1 MPNEAMNPNMDIDYI
16 LASYK
21 DDEPETQ
28 TEPGASEPAPE
39 TQTATAG
46 DGGHPEQAAG
56 AEPAKQEPAKADGP
70 QNDANAPAGQQAA
83 GAEPDKDNNGG
94 EPANGDGGVA
104 GTEGN
109 AGAASEPA
117 KAKPKVPRR
126 NPLSRLE
133 KAEYSTRKWK
143 QKYREMRE
151 KRDALQAELEKYS
164 RIDPTQF
171 RDPADRE
178 RFLAWQARTEQK
190 LNGMDE
196 DLEDIANRQYERE
209 YESKVEA
216 FYPDEDARHAF
227 DALDEHYGSVLD
239 ATCQKLDPD
248 NIILDFL
255 QNSPYEP
262 VLRNIIYKNG
272 PLQEQLFARFGSRA
286 IANATRVN
294 LLNQLESQV
303 KAFYAR
309 EQGAQ
314 PEQQAAP
321 RTAQNGAATQQR
333 RFTLPPKKDAP
344 AATATAPVATQ
355 PAVPAQAVAPAPAPA
370 PAPAQPTMSSGVT
383 GSLTRGN
390 EGGGAIDESA
400 EANALF
406 RKMFGS

>member
-46 DGGHPEQAAG
+46 DGGHPEHAAG
-56 AEPAKQEPAKADGP
+56 AEPAKQEPAAAEV
-70 QNDANAPAGQQAA
+70 QNAPAGQQAA
-83 GAEPDKDNNGG
+83 GAEPENNKGG

-151 KRDALQAELEKYS
+151 KRDALQAELDKYS

-227 DALDEHYGSVLD
+227 DALDEHYGTVLD
-239 ATCQKLDPD
+239 ATCQRYDPD
-248 NIILDFL
+248 NIILDYL

-262 VLRNIIYKNG
+262 VMRNIIYKNG
-272 PLQEQLFARFGSRA
+272 PLQEELFQQFGSRQ
-286 IANATRVN
+286 IANATRVQI
-294 LLNQLESQV
+294 LRQLESQV

-344 AATATAPVATQ
+344 AATATAPAATQ
-355 PAVPAQAVAPAPAPA
+355 PAVPAQATAPAPA

-390 EGGGAIDESA
+390 EGGGTPDESA
-400 EANALF
+400 EANAIFKKLF
-406 RKMFGS
+406 G

>member
-151 KRDALQAELEKYS
+151 KRDALQAELDKYS

-178 RFLAWQARTEQK
+178 RFLAWQARAEQK

-239 ATCQKLDPD
+239 ATCQRYDPD

-309 EQGAQ
+309 EQSAQ
-314 PEQQAAP
+314 PEQQATP

-344 AATATAPVATQ
+344 AATATAPAATQ
-355 PAVPAQAVAPAPAPA
+355 PAVPAQATAPAPAPA

-390 EGGGAIDESA
+390 EGGGTPDESA

-406 RKMFGS
+406 KKMFG

>member
-70 QNDANAPAGQQAA
+70 LDNAANAPAGQQAA
-83 GAEPDKDNNGG
+83 GAEPDKKKDG
-94 EPANGDGGVA
+94 EGGVA
-104 GTEGN
+104 GPEGN

-151 KRDALQAELEKYS
+151 KRDALQAELDKYS

-171 RDPADRE
+171 RDPAERE

-227 DALDEHYGSVLD
+227 DALDEHYGTVLD
-239 ATCQKLDPD
+239 ATCQRYDPD
-248 NIILDFL
+248 NIILDYL

-262 VLRNIIYKNG
+262 VMRNIIYKNG
-272 PLQEQLFARFGSRA
+272 PLQEELFQQFGSRQ
-286 IANATRVN
+286 IANATRVQI
-294 LLNQLESQV
+294 LRQLESQV

-344 AATATAPVATQ
+344 AATATAPAATQ
-355 PAVPAQAVAPAPAPA
+355 PAVPAQATAPAQAPA

-390 EGGGAIDESA
+390 EGGGTPDESA

-406 RKMFGS
+406 KKMFG

>member
-56 AEPAKQEPAKADGP
+56 TEPAKQEPAAAEVQD
-70 QNDANAPAGQQAA
+70 APAGQQAA
-83 GAEPDKDNNGG
+83 GAEPENNKGG

-104 GTEGN
+104 GSEGN

-151 KRDALQAELEKYS
+151 KRDALQAELDKYS

-216 FYPDEDARHAF
+216 FYPDEDARNAF
-227 DALDEHYGSVLD
+227 DALDEHYGTVLD
-239 ATCQKLDPD
+239 ATCQRYDPD
-248 NIILDFL
+248 NIILDYL

-262 VLRNIIYKNG
+262 VMRNIIYKNG
-272 PLQEQLFARFGSRA
+272 PLQEELFQQFGSRQ
-286 IANATRVN
+286 IANATRVQI
-294 LLNQLESQV
+294 LRQLESHV

-309 EQGAQ
+309 ERGAQ

-333 RFTLPPKKDAP
+333 RFTLPPKKDAT
-344 AATATAPVATQ
+344 AATATAPAATQ
-355 PAVPAQAVAPAPAPA
+355 PAVPAQATAPAPAPA

-400 EANALF
+400 EANAIFKKLF
-406 RKMFGS
+406 G

>member
-16 LASYK
+16 LASFK

-70 QNDANAPAGQQAA
+70 LDNAANAPAGQQAA

-126 NPLSRLE
+126 NSLSRLE

-151 KRDALQAELEKYS
+151 KRDALQAELDKYS

-196 DLEDIANRQYERE
+196 DLEDFANRQYERE

-227 DALDEHYGSVLD
+227 DALDEHYGTVLNV
-239 ATCQKLDPD
+239 TCQKLDPD

-262 VLRNIIYKNG
+262 VLRNIIYKND
-272 PLQEQLFARFGSRA
+272 PLQRQLFARFGSRA

-344 AATATAPVATQ
+344 AATATAQAATQ
-355 PAVPAQAVAPAPAPA
+355 PAVPAQATAPAPAPA

-400 EANALF
+400 EANAIFKKLF
-406 RKMFGS
+406 G

>member
-1 MPNEAMNPNMDIDYI
+1 MPNDAMNPNMDIDYI

-70 QNDANAPAGQQAA
+70 LDNAANATAGQQAA
-83 GAEPDKDNNGG
+83 GAEPDKKNDG
-94 EPANGDGGVA
+94 EGGVA
-104 GTEGN
+104 GPEGN

-227 DALDEHYGSVLD
+227 DALDEHYGTVLD
-239 ATCQKLDPD
+239 ATCQRYDPD
-248 NIILDFL
+248 NIILDYL

-262 VLRNIIYKNG
+262 VMRNIIYKNG
-272 PLQEQLFARFGSRA
+272 PLQEELFQQFGSRQ
-286 IANATRVN
+286 IANATRVQI
-294 LLNQLESQV
+294 LRQLESQV

-344 AATATAPVATQ
+344 AA
-355 PAVPAQAVAPAPAPA
+355 APAPAPA
-370 PAPAQPTMSSGVT
+370 ATQQPAAPAQAPTPAPAPDPVTAQPPMSSGVT

-390 EGGGAIDESA
+390 EGGGTPDESA
-400 EANALF
+400 EANAIFKKLF
-406 RKMFGS
+406 G

>member
-16 LASYK
+16 LASFK

-70 QNDANAPAGQQAA
+70 LDNAANAPAGQQAA

-151 KRDALQAELEKYS
+151 KRDALQAELDKYS

-196 DLEDIANRQYERE
+196 DLEDFANRQYERE

-227 DALDEHYGSVLD
+227 DALDEHYGTVLNV
-239 ATCQKLDPD
+239 TCQKLDPD

-262 VLRNIIYKNG
+262 VLRNIIYKND
-272 PLQEQLFARFGSRA
+272 PLQRQLFARFGSRA

-344 AATATAPVATQ
+344 AATATAQAATQ
-355 PAVPAQAVAPAPAPA
+355 PAVPAQATAPAPAPA

-400 EANALF
+400 EANAIFKKLF
-406 RKMFGS
+406 G

>member
-16 LASYK
+16 LASFK

-70 QNDANAPAGQQAA
+70 LDNAANAPAGQQAA

-151 KRDALQAELEKYS
+151 KRDALQAELDKYS

-178 RFLAWQARTEQK
+178 RFLAWQARAEQK

-227 DALDEHYGSVLD
+227 DALDEHYGTVLNV
-239 ATCQKLDPD
+239 TCQKLDPD

-262 VLRNIIYKNG
+262 VLRNIIYKND
-272 PLQEQLFARFGSRA
+272 PLQRQLFARFGSRA

-344 AATATAPVATQ
+344 AATATAPAATQ
-355 PAVPAQAVAPAPAPA
+355 PAVPAQATAPAPAPA

-390 EGGGAIDESA
+390 EGGGTPDESA

-406 RKMFGS
+406 KKMFG

>member
-1 MPNEAMNPNMDIDYI
+1 MNPNMDIDYI

>member
-1 MPNEAMNPNMDIDYI
+1 MPNTEAINPNMDMEYI

-21 DDEPETQ
+21 DDEPETNAG
-28 TEPGASEPAPE
+28 EGASEPEQQTTTVPE
-39 TQTATAG
+39 G
-46 DGGHPEQAAG
+46 ESGHDEPTAG

-83 GAEPDKDNNGG
+83 GAEPDKKNDG
-94 EPANGDGGVA
+94 EGGVA
-104 GTEGN
+104 GPEGN

-151 KRDALQAELEKYS
+151 KRDALQAELDKYS

-227 DALDEHYGSVLD
+227 DALDEHYGTVLD
-239 ATCQKLDPD
+239 ATCQRYDPD
-248 NIILDFL
+248 NIILDYL

-262 VLRNIIYKNG
+262 VMRNIIYKNG
-272 PLQEQLFARFGSRA
+272 PLQEELFQQFGSRQ
-286 IANATRVN
+286 IANATRVQI
-294 LLNQLESQV
+294 LRQLESQV

-344 AATATAPVATQ
+344 AATATAPAATQ
-355 PAVPAQAVAPAPAPA
+355 PAVPAQATAPAQAPA

-390 EGGGAIDESA
+390 EGGGTPDESA

-406 RKMFGS
+406 KKMFG

>member
-16 LASYK
+16 LASFK

-70 QNDANAPAGQQAA
+70 LDNAANAPAGQQAA

-151 KRDALQAELEKYS
+151 KRDALQAELDKYS

-178 RFLAWQARTEQK
+178 RFLAWQARAEQK

-227 DALDEHYGSVLD
+227 DALDEHYGTVLD
-239 ATCQKLDPD
+239 ATCQRYDPD
-248 NIILDFL
+248 NIILDYL

-262 VLRNIIYKNG
+262 VMRNIIYKND
-272 PLQEQLFARFGSRA
+272 PLQRQLFARFGSRA

-344 AATATAPVATQ
+344 AATATAPAATQ
-355 PAVPAQAVAPAPAPA
+355 PAVPAQATAPAPAPA

-390 EGGGAIDESA
+390 EGGGTPDESA

-406 RKMFGS
+406 KKMFG